1 MHSDPFTD
9 SGKVLQTTDK
19 SLQAIESRQMEAF
32 AIHTQE
38 RIMGL
43 LGAMIPR
50 DNMVSL
56 LEIWGNNSVSLE
68 N

>member
-1 MHSDPFTD
+1 MAQED
-9 SGKVLQTTDK
+9 SVDV
-19 SLQAIESRQMEAF
+19 QAIQSKQEEAF

-50 DNMVSL
+50 EEKVGTTIVRKKIFKL
-56 LEIWGNNSVSLE
+56 H
-68 N
+68 

>member
-1 MHSDPFTD
+1 MVQED
-9 SGKVLQTTDK
+9 SVDV
-19 SLQAIESRQMEAF
+19 QAIQSKQEEAF

-50 DNMVSL
+50 EEKVGLIRIVRKRYSSCIFMPQA
-56 LEIWGNNSVSLE
+56 
-68 N
+68 